1 MPEKLKMIEIENGST
16 NVYEDLGLPDA
27 AEMKV
32 KAVLAAKIGEI
43 IKHRHLTKIE
53 AAEILGKPQPKL
65 SGMLRGQFRGISEA
79 KMLECMNRLGRDV
92 EIVIRKPSR
101 YGGMGRTSVVFSW
114 RFVSD
119 HVRLPCIRSAP

>member
-1 MPEKLKMIEIENGST
+1 MIEIENGST

-32 KAVLAAKIGEI
+32 KAILAAKIGEI
-43 IKHRHLTKIE
+43 IKHRHLTQIQ
-53 AAEILGKPQPKL
+53 AAEILGIPQPKL

-92 EIVIRKPSR
+92 EIVVRKTSR
-101 YGGMGRTSVVFSW
+101 SGATGQTSVIF
-114 RFVSD
+114 
-119 HVRLPCIRSAP
+119 A